1 MKSAYEEVQENN
13 SWSRVHMCAVKGERD
28 SQALTSGLSRVSVFH
43 VQAVWN
49 HRILTIK
56 YSSKSRSAYGAQ
68 GHNKS
73 QRCIW
78 CRFCQRNTRDLYADE
93 TRTTNNPEFW
103 SWIGIIAYPNGDL
116 QWCDCTSG
124 PFQVRSRRSNFPPW
138 GREKYHVP
146 CTWEAGRNKSYTS
159 TFHLGIMNNR
169 NNDLKR
175 DCTGVSPQNIRSRRR
190 NLPPRR
196 RESYPVHTRK
206 TINDYMLRAYFRLCR
221 KLQWWRW
228 NKTSSRWKHFCFF
241 VFWNCDECKWL
252 SSGKDIF
259 KSDI

>member
-28 SQALTSGLSRVSVFH
+28 SQALTSGLPRVSVFH
-43 VQAVWN
+43 VQAIWN

-56 YSSKSRSAYGAQ
+56 YSSKSPSAYGAQ

-78 CRFCQRNTRDLYADE
+78 CRFCQRNAGGRYVSG
-93 TRTTNNPEFW
+93 TRTTNNPELW

-138 GREKYHVP
+138 GREKYHVRGRRAVINP
-146 CTWEAGRNKSYTS
+146 IHQPFIWELWITEIMILNGTARVCRPRISDRVDE
-159 TFHLGIMNNR
+159 TFH
-169 NNDLKR
+169 R
-175 DCTGVSPQNIRSRRR
+175 DDENHIP
-190 NLPPRR
+190 
-196 RESYPVHTRK
+196 YTR
-206 TINDYMLRAYFRLCR
+206 
-221 KLQWWRW
+221 
-228 NKTSSRWKHFCFF
+228 
-241 VFWNCDECKWL
+241 
-252 SSGKDIF
+252 GKP
-259 KSDI
+259 

>member
-1 MKSAYEEVQENN
+1 MIQSAYV
-13 SWSRVHMCAVKGERD
+13 WCERERH
-28 SQALTSGLSRVSVFH
+28 SQALTSGLPRVSVFH

-68 GHNKS
+68 EHNKS

-78 CRFCQRNTRDLYADE
+78 CRFCQRNAGDLYAGG

-138 GREKYHVP
+138 GREKYHARGRRAVINP
-146 CTWEAGRNKSYTS
+146 IHQPFIWELWIAE
-159 TFHLGIMNNR
+159 IMILNGTAR
-169 NNDLKR
+169 
-175 DCTGVSPQNIRSRRR
+175 VSPQNIRSRRR

-196 RESYPVHTRK
+196 RESYPVHSRK
-206 TINDYMLRAYFRLCR
+206 TINDSMLRAYFRLCR

-228 NKTSSRWKHFCFF
+228 NKPPVGGSISASRVLKLWRLQMIIIWQRYF
-241 VFWNCDECKWL
+241 
-252 SSGKDIF
+252 
-259 KSDI
+259 